1 MKRFLHF
8 ILFTGLFLVTF
19 SLLVFVIGVAPVN
32 QNIDRSAMIGKMQ
45 DEINALKSPAK
56 STSAFQIGY
65 AKVNLT
71 PSFPVATA
79 GYGKRRGKEIEGI
92 RDSVYVRAM
101 IIHNGSQR
109 IAIVSADLL
118 IIPPTVT
125 ALLEQELPS
134 IGFSLDNTYLG
145 TTHSHNSIGNWGEG
159 ATTFLY
165 GSYQNE
171 VVRFITDKIKDSMVA
186 ASQSVKPATLKTGVI
201 PVPHAVRNRLI
212 KDGPVDSLLR
222 VIEIHQSDST
232 KQVLLSYTAHA
243 TCLSSR
249 DLRLS
254 RDYPGALVDA
264 IEAQGYSFAMFMAGA
279 VGSHAC
285 RIPKGEDCIDW
296 MASEVSSYF
305 LTHAQELKVVHD
317 SSVAF
322 YRVPLQLTEPQPK
335 LTASL
340 RLRAWLFRYAF
351 GEYPVYLNAL
361 RLGNVVMVGTPCDYS
376 GEFNRHLDQYAA
388 QYGLT
393 MIITSFNGGYIGYVT
408 PDKYF
413 DENHYETRLMNW
425 YGYGNGDY
433 VTSCIERLIDHAGSK
448 N

>member
-1 MKRFLHF
+1 MKNVLRYLLYTFVTFVALL
-8 ILFTGLFLVTF
+8 IFLVA
-19 SLLVFVIGVAPVN
+19 IGVAPLNRV
-32 QNIDRSAMIGKMQ
+32 IDRTESATRMKDMIR
-45 DEINALKSPAK
+45 ELKPLPKPIS
-56 STSAFQIGY
+56 SFHVGY

-79 GYGKRRGKEIEGI
+79 GYGKRKGKLMEGI

-101 IIHNGSQR
+101 VFHNGSQR
-109 IAIVSADLL
+109 VAIVSADLL

-125 ALLEQELPS
+125 ALLEQELPF

-145 TTHSHNSIGNWGEG
+145 ATHSHNSIGNWGERS
-159 ATTFLY
+159 TSLLY
-165 GSYQNE
+165 GTYQDD
-171 VVRFITDKIKDSMVA
+171 VVRFIVDKIKDCIVA
-186 ASQSVKPATLKTGVI
+186 ASHSVKPAALKTGVI
-201 PVPHAVRNRLI
+201 PIPHAVRNRLI
-212 KDGPVDSLLR
+212 KNGPVDSLLR

-243 TCLSSR
+243 TCLSSA

-285 RIPKGEDCIDW
+285 RVPKGENCIDW

-305 LTHAQELKVVHD
+305 LTNKKQLRVVHD
-317 SSVAF
+317 SSLVF
-322 YRVPLQLTEPQPK
+322 YRVPLLLTEPQPK
-335 LTASL
+335 LTGSL

-351 GEYPVYLNAL
+351 GEYPVHLNAL
-361 RLGNVVMVGTPCDYS
+361 RIGNVLMIGTPCDYS
-376 GEFNRHLDQYAA
+376 GEFNHHLDQYAS
-388 QYGLT
+388 QYALT
-393 MIITSFNGGYIGYVT
+393 TIITSFNGGYIGYVT

-413 DENHYETRLMNW
+413 EENHYETRLMNW
-425 YGYGNGDY
+425 YGFGNGDY
-433 VTSCIERLIDHAGSK
+433 VTSCIENLIDHAGSK